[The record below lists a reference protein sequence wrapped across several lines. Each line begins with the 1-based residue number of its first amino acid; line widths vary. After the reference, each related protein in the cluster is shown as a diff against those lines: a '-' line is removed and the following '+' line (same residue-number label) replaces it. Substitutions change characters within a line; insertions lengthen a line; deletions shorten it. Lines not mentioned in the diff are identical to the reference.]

1 MVLIGSTLPSYR
13 NKVEFSRRKNNV
25 VDAYFARVSR
35 DGLDELREVRKLLY
49 AVPLFKEVIDAMPVA
64 VAVLNEKGQAIL
76 TNRFWQQTQGLADCA
91 LGKRHGELLE
101 CLHATEGPDG
111 CGTSRACGR
120 CGAAISIVTARQMPG
135 QITREYR
142 LERDAPG
149 GAEIVELQVT
159 TTAIRIADRKFFIFT
174 VQDLAPQKIIEDH
187 FA

>member
-1 MVLIGSTLPSYR
+1 
-13 NKVEFSRRKNNV
+13 VELSRKKNV
-25 VDAYFARVSR
+25 VDAYFARVGR

-101 CLHATEGPDG
+101 CLHAAEGADG
-111 CGTSRACGR
+111 CGTSRECGR
-120 CGAAISIVTARQMPG
+120 CGAAISIVTARQTPG
-135 QITREYR
+135 QVTREYR
-142 LERDAPG
+142 LQRDVLG
-149 GAEIVELQVT
+149 GTETVELQVT
-159 TTAIRIADRKFFIFT
+159 TTAVRIEDREFFIFA